1 MEQIHRVLRQCRD
14 DCIRGPILMCTPLD
28 KPESPYGCLH
38 GNDTYERVDRDWS
51 QVATIPLNQRT
62 TIRNLASALNIPK
75 SVVHRAFKEGIL
87 RRHSNTLKPFLK
99 DANKKCRLQ
108 FCVSMLDIQTVH
120 TQPTFDDM
128 RNVVHIDEKWFNSTK
143 IARRFYLYGGE
154 DGEDGEDE
162 PVRLVQNKQAI
173 DKVMFLA
180 ALARPRYDANG
191 NCYFDG
197 KLGIWPFVKKEP
209 AQRSSQNRPR
219 GTLITKSL
227 TVCRDTSRAFLIT
240 KVIPAIVSCWP
251 QEDIRQTIWIQQD
264 NARTHIAADDPAFA
278 LAVAQTGLDIRIKN
292 QPPNSPDMNVL
303 DLGFF
308 ASVQSKTFLKNS
320 KSMEE
325 IIENVQKEYNEYD
338 EDLVNRVFLTLQSYF
353 IEVMKVDGGNGYKIP
368 HMNKDRLQRLGML
381 PTRLTCELEF
391 YQSVVRS
398 LS

>member
-1 MEQIHRVLRQCRD
+1 
-14 DCIRGPILMCTPLD
+14 
-28 KPESPYGCLH
+28 
-38 GNDTYERVDRDWS
+38 
-51 QVATIPLNQRT
+51 
-62 TIRNLASALNIPK
+62 
-75 SVVHRAFKEGIL
+75 
-87 RRHSNTLKPFLK
+87 
-99 DANKKCRLQ
+99 
-108 FCVSMLDIQTVH
+108 
-120 TQPTFDDM
+120 
-128 RNVVHIDEKWFNSTK
+128 
-143 IARRFYLYGGE
+143 
-154 DGEDGEDE
+154 
-162 PVRLVQNKQAI
+162 
-173 DKVMFLA
+173 
-180 ALARPRYDANG
+180 
-191 NCYFDG
+191 
-197 KLGIWPFVKKEP
+197 
-209 AQRSSQNRPR
+209 
-219 GTLITKSL
+219 
-227 TVCRDTSRAFLIT
+227 
-240 KVIPAIVSCWP
+240 VIPAIVSCWP